1 MYISAFE
8 HIPFKNEGCR
18 KDEAISVRV
27 ISLLS
32 TDTTIET
39 YLLIWIMLF
48 HRAMQQCYKQDW

>member
-18 KDEAISVRV
+18 NDEAISVSV
-27 ISLLS
+27 ITPLN

-39 YLLIWIMLF
+39 YLLKRIMFL
-48 HRAMQQCYKQDW
+48 HRAMQQCYKQD